1 MKMANHKI
9 KLSLTAQI
17 GLALALGLV
26 AGILLQN
33 NVEFVNSYIKPFGT
47 IFLNLLKFIVAPL
60 VMLSIITGLISM
72 KDISALGRLGLRT
85 VAYFMATTVV
95 AVTLGLLVSTLL
107 QDVFPVVR
115 LPAGTSSEEY
125 AKMSFMDQ
133 IVDMFPGNIIT
144 PLSDANMV
152 QIIIMALFAGFA
164 IVKVGSKAEPL
175 ANLIVSANEII
186 LAILGFIMKLAP
198 VGVFCMLCPVVAE
211 NGVHVLGT
219 YAALIGMDYLCFL
232 LHAIIVYSS
241 CVWGMG
247 KVTPRRF
254 FKEMFP
260 AMMFAFSSDSSLAT
274 LPVTTECARKLGVR
288 DSISS
293 FVLPLGAT
301 INMDGVAI
309 YLGVTSVF
317 IAHCCGIELTFHQY
331 LSIAFASTIASIGT
345 PGVPGGSLAL
355 MAMVFA
361 SADLPIEGV
370 AIAAGID
377 RIVDMG
383 RTLMS
388 VTGDA
393 SCAVIME
400 QFERK
405 ADACTHAVGQSYY
418 SEHEK
423 NSSIRQRKR
432 Q

>member
-1 MKMANHKI
+1 MPLSRKPLILQSGYGITIMKMANHKI

-17 GLALALGLV
+17 GLALALGLAV
-26 AGILLQN
+26 GILLQN
-33 NVEFVNSYIKPFGT
+33 NVEFANSYIKPFGT

-85 VAYFMATTVV
+85 VVYFMATTVV

-107 QDVFPVVR
+107 QDVFPVVS

-125 AKMSFMDQ
+125 AKMSLMDQ

-144 PLSDANMV
+144 PLSDANMM
-152 QIIIMALFAGFA
+152 QIIIISLFAGFA

-211 NGVHVLGT
+211 NGVHILGT
-219 YAALIGMDYLCFL
+219 YAALIGMDFLCFL

-241 CVWGMG
+241 CVWGIG

-274 LPVTTECARKLGVR
+274 LPVTTECTRKLEVR
-288 DSISS
+288 NSISN

-317 IAHCCGIELTFHQY
+317 IAHCCGIDLTLNQY
-331 LSIAFASTIASIGT
+331 LSIAFASTVASIGT
-345 PGVPGGSLAL
+345 PGIPGGSLAL

-361 SADLPIEGV
+361 SANLPIEGV

-383 RTLMS
+383 RTMMS

-393 SCAVIME
+393 SCAVVME
-400 QFERK
+400 RFERK
-405 ADACTHAVGQSYY
+405 TD
-418 SEHEK
+418 SEV
-423 NSSIRQRKR
+423 NIQT
-432 Q
+432 